1 MTRVLS
7 ARPSVS
13 RPLVA
18 NPRIVG
24 PSIASP
30 SIADPVPSGDDAAV
44 YLSPYP
50 GGAVRTGMNW
60 RRGCFRLWVVGS
72 ALFVVAVAA
81 VTSYEIKTL
90 FEQADRSTALPVY
103 PWTTLM
109 NGIGIAV
116 GVPFIVLIVGA
127 VLGWAISGFKPSAP
141 RAGF

>member
-1 MTRVLS
+1 
-7 ARPSVS
+7 
-13 RPLVA
+13 
-18 NPRIVG
+18 
-24 PSIASP
+24 
-30 SIADPVPSGDDAAV
+30 
-44 YLSPYP
+44 
-50 GGAVRTGMNW
+50 MNW

-127 VLGWAISGFKPSAP
+127 VLGWAFSGFKPSAP